1 MNTTG
6 YLIRFPSLKEHE
18 HLGAPLRQTMLAV
31 NECQELEHNLRELC
45 ELTGHHHRYIRSQY
59 LGGTGGVYWC
69 VVCGDWFY
77 I

>member
-1 MNTTG
+1 MTG
-6 YLIRFPSLKEHE
+6 YLIRFPELEPHE
-18 HLGAPLRQTMLAV
+18 RLGAPLRQTYLTWT
-31 NECQELEHNLRELC
+31 ELRDLEHNLRELC
-45 ELTGHHHRYIRSQY
+45 EMTGHNHRYIRSPY